1 MYVLAPY
8 PKPGLSS
15 LGKVSARRIPKP
27 HIESKRTENYGEDPD
42 VQLVPKDGAGWGKSA
57 EAGAGSGENGG
68 KKDSFPGNSSFPG
81 GLHPNTSVGNSKLWN
96 DLNTVG
102 SQRPRNYISNDFPT
116 LTSEEK
122 QPAPQESNSSFS
134 LKPNRPS
141 WNKGATGKFDERE
154 ETGPETTSSDAS
166 RQDPEYAHY
175 PDMKPA
181 FMKSKEQTMMAK
193 ASGPSSQHSNPQ
205 FRSKKDDEWK
215 SSSNKESKELDKIV
229 ELDKDAEGWAGSFF
243 SSINNFP

>member
-1 MYVLAPY
+1 MFLAPY

-27 HIESKRTENYGEDPD
+27 HIESKRTENFGEDPD
-42 VQLVPKDGAGWGKSA
+42 VQLVPKDGGGWGKSA
-57 EAGAGSGENGG
+57 EAGGGSENGG
-68 KKDSFPGNSSFPG
+68 KKDSFPGNSFPG
-81 GLHPNTSVGNSKLWN
+81 TLHSNASVTSNKLWN

-122 QPAPQESNSSFS
+122 QPAPQENNSSFS

-141 WNKGATGKFDERE
+141 WKQGATGKFDERE
-154 ETGPETTSSDAS
+154 ETGPETSSSDAS
-166 RQDPEYAHY
+166 RQDSEYAHY

-181 FMKSKEQTMMAK
+181 FMKSKEQSMMAK
-193 ASGPSSQHSNPQ
+193 TGGSASQHSGSQ
-205 FRSKKDDEWK
+205 SRWKKDDEWK
-215 SSSNKESKELDKIV
+215 GTANKESKELDKIV
-229 ELDKDAEGWAGSFF
+229 ELDKDAEGWAGM
-243 SSINNFP
+243 IV